1 MAEIE
6 AAADK
11 VVKEGPEGEGEI
23 HGFANP
29 NTKISI
35 FFCSLSYTSTV
46 QACCNTLP
54 GYE

>member
-1 MAEIE
+1 MAVIE

-11 VVKEGPEGEGEI
+11 VMKEGPEGEGEI

-35 FFCSLSYTSTV
+35 FFFQSVVHEYRTSMLQHTDWI
-46 QACCNTLP
+46 
-54 GYE
+54 